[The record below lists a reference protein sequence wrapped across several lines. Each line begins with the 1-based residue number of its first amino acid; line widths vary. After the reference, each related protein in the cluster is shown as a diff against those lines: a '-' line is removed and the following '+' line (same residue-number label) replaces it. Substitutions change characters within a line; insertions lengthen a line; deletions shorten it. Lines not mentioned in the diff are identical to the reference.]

1 MKLNPL
7 ATEAML
13 LFWPKDLTPQSPDFP
28 LQMVLMQI
36 FLLQARLK
44 EMNCRT
50 PIYARACRTLDTL
63 HLRRR
68 FLERR
73 RVWRS

>member
-1 MKLNPL
+1 MNLNPI
-7 ATEAML
+7 ATEAL
-13 LFWPKDLTPQSPDFP
+13 TLFWPKDLTPKSPDFE

-36 FLLQARLK
+36 FLIQTRLRD
-44 EMNCRT
+44 MRVRT
-50 PIYARACRTLDTL
+50 ERYARACRSLDSL

-73 RVWRS
+73 RVWR